1 MSRFGARYGRKL
13 RERVKKIEKKMKQKH
28 KCPQCG
34 RKAVKRTST
43 SIWECSKCGT
53 TFTGGAYVPETPTGK
68 IVKRTIKRM
77 GEGT

>member
-13 RERVKKIEKKMKQKH
+13 RKRVREIETKMKTKH

-34 RKAVKRTST
+34 RKAVKRSST

-53 TFTGGAYVPETPTGK
+53 TFAGGAYVPETPTGK
-68 IVKRTIKRM
+68 IVKRTIKRLS
-77 GEGT
+77 EGT